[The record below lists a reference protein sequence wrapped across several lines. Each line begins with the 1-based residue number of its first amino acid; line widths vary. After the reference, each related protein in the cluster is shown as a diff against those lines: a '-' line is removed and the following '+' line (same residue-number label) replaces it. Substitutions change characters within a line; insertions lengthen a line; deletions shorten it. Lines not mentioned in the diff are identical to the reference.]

1 MIWRLFRPRP
11 IFVLTLPTI
20 LPMEEQAIVKEA
32 LKKELG
38 NEYKVVLLMDSHKTY
53 VETKILK

>member
-11 IFVLTLPTI
+11 IFVLTIPQRMTQ
-20 LPMEEQAIVKEA
+20 EELEHIRQHV
-32 LKKELG
+32 KKEMG
-38 NEYKVVLLMDSHKTY
+38 DEYNVIVLMDAHKTY

>member
-11 IFVLTLPTI
+11 IFVLTIPTV
-20 LPMEEQAIVKEA
+20 LTVEEQAVIKNTLTKQMGKE
-32 LKKELG
+32 
-38 NEYKVVLLMDSHKTY
+38 YQVVVLMDHHKTY

>member
-11 IFVLTLPTI
+11 IFVLTIPTV

-38 NEYKVVLLMDSHKTY
+38 SEYKVILLMDSYKTY
-53 VETKILK
+53 IESKILR

>member
-11 IFVLTLPTI
+11 IFVLTIPHT
-20 LPMEEQAIVKEA
+20 MVKEDQDA
-32 LKKELG
+32 IREQIKQEMGKEY
-38 NEYKVVLLMDSHKTY
+38 NVIVLADGYKTY

>member
-11 IFVLTLPTI
+11 IFVLTIPNT
-20 LPMEEQAIVKEA
+20 MDKEEYDYIKNQIKQEMGKEYNVIV
-32 LKKELG
+32 
-38 NEYKVVLLMDSHKTY
+38 LMDSHKVY

>member
-11 IFVLTLPTI
+11 IFVLTIPIRLTQ
-20 LPMEEQAIVKEA
+20 EEIEEIREHV
-32 LKKELG
+32 KKEMG
-38 NEYKVVLLMDSHKTY
+38 NEYKVIVLMDAHKTY

>member
-11 IFVLTLPTI
+11 IFVLTIPTTLTI
-20 LPMEEQAIVKEA
+20 EEQAIIKNTLTEQM
-32 LKKELG
+32 G
-38 NEYKVVLLMDSHKTY
+38 NEYQVVVLMDSHKTY

>member
-11 IFVLTLPTI
+11 IFVLTIPTT
-20 LPMEEQAIVKEA
+20 LSMEEQAVIKNTLTEQMGKEYQIV
-32 LKKELG
+32 
-38 NEYKVVLLMDSHKTY
+38 VLMDSHKTY